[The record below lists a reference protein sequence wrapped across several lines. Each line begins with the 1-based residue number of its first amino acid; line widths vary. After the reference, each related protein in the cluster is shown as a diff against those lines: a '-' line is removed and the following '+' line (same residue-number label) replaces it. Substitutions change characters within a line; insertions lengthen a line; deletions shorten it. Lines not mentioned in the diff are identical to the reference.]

1 MKFTNKFAFKSQGTW
16 IFNAHRTWTI
26 EMSRRILTLVDAFSQ
41 KAFIIMSIG
50 KCIFKLQFKA
60 RCPDFHVELLL
71 LHSPLLK
78 ESCLVS
84 HPPLTYMLKFSGFSC
99 LTSGQKEETHRSA
112 LNKSTTFAKQPKRT
126 EYQCYFFAAAKG
138 WCTKCVKGPSTLAHA
153 HSTPRCGRAV
163 FKTWHW
169 FKHACRNVPK
179 T

>member
-16 IFNAHRTWTI
+16 IFNAHRAWTI
-26 EMSRRILTLVDAFSQ
+26 EMSKRILTLVDAFSQ

-60 RCPDFHVELLL
+60 RSPNFHVELIL

-99 LTSGQKEETHRSA
+99 LTSGLRQRS
-112 LNKSTTFAKQPKRT
+112 TRT
-126 EYQCYFFAAAKG
+126 VAQQNTQNMHSEQMKD
-138 WCTKCVKGPSTLAHA
+138 TKAEP
-153 HSTPRCGRAV
+153 
-163 FKTWHW
+163 WHIIVA
-169 FKHACRNVPK
+169 FCKVQVVLHYVCQNRF
-179 T
+179 